1 MRVENPIKILT
12 SIYLS
17 SFSSFQLMREM
28 LNLFNQT
35 SFTSIKKLQVFLEP
49 QDFSTRVKALS
60 VPVVQ
65 KGLVLHKNCLIIYFL
80 EVEAT

>member
-1 MRVENPIKILT
+1 MRAGDPIKILT

-49 QDFSTRVKALS
+49 Q
-60 VPVVQ
+60 
-65 KGLVLHKNCLIIYFL
+65 VLCILTSEQVL
-80 EVEAT
+80 RMLLAG